1 MKCFEYQIVTFP
13 MYRKTSLIEMQDDLN
28 LRGSQGWE
36 VVSVSTSEFASI
48 GHTAFLKREI
58 SSEQTSVATP

>member
-1 MKCFEYQIVTFP
+1 MKRLEYQIVSFP
-13 MYRKTSLIEMQDDLN
+13 MDRKTSLIEMQDDLN

-36 VVSVSTSEFASI
+36 VVSVSTSEFANV

-58 SSEQTSVATP
+58 DVDQAREAT

>member
-1 MKCFEYQIVTFP
+1 MKRFEYQIVTFP
-13 MYRKTSLIEMQDDLN
+13 MDRKTSLIEMQKDLN

-36 VVSVSTSEFASI
+36 VVSVSTSEFANV

-58 SSEQTSVATP
+58 DVDQATEATS

>member
-1 MKCFEYQIVTFP
+1 MKRFEYQIVTFP
-13 MYRKTSLIEMQDDLN
+13 MDRKTSLIEMQEDLN

-36 VVSVSTSEFASI
+36 VVSVSTSEFANV

-58 SSEQTSVATP
+58 SADRTDRATL

>member
-1 MKCFEYQIVTFP
+1 MKHFEYQIVTFP
-13 MYRKTSLIEMQDDLN
+13 MDRKTSLIEMQEDLN

-36 VVSVSTSEFASI
+36 VVSVSTSEFANV

-58 SSEQTSVATP
+58 DRDQPMKTT

>member
-1 MKCFEYQIVTFP
+1 MKRFEYQIVTFP
-13 MYRKTSLIEMQDDLN
+13 MDRKTSLIKMQEDLN

-36 VVSVSTSEFASI
+36 VVSVSTSEFANV

-58 SSEQTSVATP
+58 GLDKAEAAT

>member
-1 MKCFEYQIVTFP
+1 MKRFEYQIVTFP
-13 MYRKTSLIEMQDDLN
+13 MDRKTSLIEMQEDLN

-36 VVSVSTSEFASI
+36 VVSVSTSEFANV

-58 SSEQTSVATP
+58 IADQTNRATL

>member
-1 MKCFEYQIVTFP
+1 MTRFEYQIASYP
-13 MYRKTSLIEMQDDLN
+13 MDQKTSLIDMQGDLN

-36 VVSVSTSEFASI
+36 VVSISSSEFAHL

-58 SSEQTSVATP
+58 ADLVEGDQTS

>member
-1 MKCFEYQIVTFP
+1 MKRFEYQIASFP
-13 MYRKTSLIEMQDDLN
+13 MDRKTSLIEMQEDLN

-36 VVSVSTSEFASI
+36 VVSISSSEFAHL

-58 SSEQTSVATP
+58 DIDHNIELGI

>member
-1 MKCFEYQIVTFP
+1 MKRFEYQIVTFP
-13 MYRKTSLIEMQDDLN
+13 MDRKTSLIEMQEDLN

-36 VVSVSTSEFASI
+36 VVSVSTSEFANV

-58 SSEQTSVATP
+58 GLDQAGAAT

>member
-1 MKCFEYQIVTFP
+1 MKRFEYQIVTFP
-13 MYRKTSLIEMQDDLN
+13 MDRKTSLIEMQEDLN

-36 VVSVSTSEFASI
+36 VVSVSTSEFANV

-58 SSEQTSVATP
+58 DIDHVEEVTA

>member
-1 MKCFEYQIVTFP
+1 MKRFKYLIASFP
-13 MYRKTSLIEMQDDLN
+13 MNRKTSLIEMQEDLN

-36 VVSVSTSEFASI
+36 VVSISSSEFAHL

-58 SSEQTSVATP
+58 DVDQSIESGT

>member
-1 MKCFEYQIVTFP
+1 MKRFEYQIVTFP
-13 MYRKTSLIEMQDDLN
+13 MDRKTSLIEMQEDLN

-36 VVSVSTSEFASI
+36 VVSVSTSEFANV

-58 SSEQTSVATP
+58 GLDQVGTAT